1 MLTKKKP
8 AHRLAF
14 ILDTFRYMEETQLR
28 ISDNVLKKLFKH
40 CLLHFYT
47 TAPSVSSFSL
57 TGLIKSSRLTP
68 SHMAIA
74 AATKTEE

>member
-28 ISDNVLKKLFKH
+28 SFKQNLKN
-40 CLLHFYT
+40 FYT